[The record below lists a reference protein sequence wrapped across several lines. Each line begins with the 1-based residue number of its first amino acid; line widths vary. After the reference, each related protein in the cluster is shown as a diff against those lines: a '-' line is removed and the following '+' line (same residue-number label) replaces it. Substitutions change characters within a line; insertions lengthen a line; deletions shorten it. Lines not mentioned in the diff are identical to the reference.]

1 MSFLKKL
8 FGWEKSEP
16 EPAAVPDAV
25 STPDEP
31 GRIEPIHVTDADFE
45 STVMAAGR
53 LAVVDLWADW
63 CTPCHMLAPTIED
76 LAAEYGDRV
85 IVAKLDVDHNPKSSS
100 RFNIMGIP
108 TVLFIKDGQEV
119 DRIVGVQGYPAFANR
134 VEHLLA
140 EA

>member
-1 MSFLKKL
+1 MSFLKNL
-8 FGWEKSEP
+8 FGGSTASP
-16 EPAAVPDAV
+16 TPTQVADPD
-25 STPDEP
+25 
-31 GRIEPIHVTDADFE
+31 RIQPIHVTDADFE
-45 STVMAAGR
+45 GTIMQTDK

-63 CTPCHMLAPTIED
+63 CGPCHMLAPTIES

-85 IVAKLDVDHNPKSSS
+85 VVAKLDVDHNQRSAG

-108 TVLFIKDGQEV
+108 TVLFIKNGKEV

-134 VEHLLA
+134 IEKLL